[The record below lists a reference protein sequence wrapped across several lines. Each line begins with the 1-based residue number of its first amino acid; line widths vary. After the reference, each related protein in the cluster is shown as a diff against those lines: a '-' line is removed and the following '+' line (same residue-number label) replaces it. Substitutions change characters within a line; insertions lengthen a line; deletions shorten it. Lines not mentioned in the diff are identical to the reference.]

1 MSTAMPKSM
10 QAILLKQQGG
20 PLTVGQLPI
29 PSPGPGQVLVRMAAT
44 PINPSDLGFLQGSYG
59 FQKPFPVVPG
69 FEGSGTVVAAGSGLL
84 PHLLLGRR
92 VACSAAAGGAWAEY
106 LVTPATTCF
115 PLVTKLSQEQA
126 ATLIVNPLTALAF
139 FDIAKQGEH
148 PAIINNAAASALG
161 RMILRLGQQ
170 QHLPVIH
177 IVRRPEQIELLHA
190 LGGEYVLNNRDPDFA
205 ERLHTFAVQL
215 KATLILDPVGGE
227 QTQQLLAAAPPGST
241 VVVYGSL
248 SGSRLEVTSP
258 ASRRGNTGVTGFFLP
273 NWIAQENLWQILRDG
288 WRVQRWATTTFQT
301 TIQKRFPLA
310 KVEPAIELYH
320 TNPTAGKVLLIANP
334 DQVAI
339 A

>member
-1 MSTAMPKSM
+1 MSATIPKSM
-10 QAILLKQQGG
+10 QAVLLEQPGG
-20 PLTVGQLPI
+20 APIVGQLPT
-29 PSPGPGQVLVRMAAT
+29 PVPGPGQVLVRMAAT

-84 PHLLLGRR
+84 PHLLFGRR

-126 ATLIVNPLTALAF
+126 ATLIINPLTALAF
-139 FDIAKQGEH
+139 LDIARQDKH
-148 PAIINNAAASALG
+148 AAVVHNAAASALG

-170 QHLPVIH
+170 QHIPIIH
-177 IVRRPEQIELLHA
+177 IVRRPEQVELLHT
-190 LGGEYVLNNRDPDFA
+190 LGAEHVLSNRDSDFVD
-205 ERLHTFAVQL
+205 RLHTLAVQL

-227 QTQQLLAAAPPGST
+227 QTQQLLTAAPAGST
-241 VVVYGSL
+241 VVLYGSL
-248 SGSRLEVTSP
+248 SGDRIEVTSQ
-258 ASRRGNTGVTGFFLP
+258 ASRRGNTDVTGFFLP
-273 NWIAQENLWQILRDG
+273 NWIAQKNVRQILQDG
-288 WRVQRWATTTFQT
+288 WRVQRFAATIFQT

-310 KVEPAIELYH
+310 EVQPAIELYR
-320 TNPTAGKVLLIANP
+320 TNPTAGKVLLVTDP

-339 A
+339 E